1 MQETRFKPMGLFPL
15 VPSLFG
21 LIAAFHLGSALLG
34 KSRCKRLWGSH
45 LSFPVAQTLLD
56 ESRRGAQASDMRTPS
71 LHWLS
76 GEIFRIGAMVA
87 TLASMPAACS
97 ATATGGALAD
107 YVHGPDTAFAWEK
120 TEERQVQGLS
130 VIQLNL
136 TSQVWRGITWRHQML
151 VVRPAQVRN
160 PDTAFLFITGD
171 GDVTKEFSMLRML
184 ALRAGAIAGV
194 VNHVPNQPLYGGR
207 KEDALIAFT
216 FDQYLKTGDRTW
228 PLLFPMVKTAVRAID
243 TEQALAHQQFGQTLR
258 RFVVCG
264 ASKRGWTTWLTA
276 AVDDRVKAIAP
287 AVIDML
293 NMTVQARW
301 AQEIWG
307 RQSEQIKDYTDLH
320 LIARLTGPNDARG
333 VELRQ
338 WVDPYSYRKQY
349 TMPKLLLLGTNDPYW
364 VVDALRNYWPAL
376 PEPKL
381 VFQTPNAG
389 HDLAGAA
396 EAKQTLAAFFQM
408 VADRQPLPRMTW
420 QFQTNHAHSAEIDVT
435 VEPPARAFLLWT
447 ADSKDR
453 DFRNDKW
460 SSKPL
465 QTNGGANVIAT
476 VETPLHG
483 FRACMVE
490 AEMVSPTGDPYR
502 LSTEVRVTPDG
513 PPAKSPIT
521 AGH

>member
-1 MQETRFKPMGLFPL
+1 
-15 VPSLFG
+15 
-21 LIAAFHLGSALLG
+21 
-34 KSRCKRLWGSH
+34 
-45 LSFPVAQTLLD
+45 
-56 ESRRGAQASDMRTPS
+56 MRTPC
-71 LHWLS
+71 LRWLS
-76 GEIFRIGAMVA
+76 GEVFGIGAIVA
-87 TLASMPAACS
+87 GLASMPPACS
-97 ATATGGALAD
+97 AAATGNALAD
-107 YVHGPDTAFAWEK
+107 YVHAPDAAFAWEK

-130 VIQLNL
+130 VIRLKL
-136 TSQVWRGITWRHQML
+136 TSQVWRDNTWRHQML
-151 VVRPAQVRN
+151 VVRPSQVRN
-160 PDTAFLFITGD
+160 PDAAFLFITGD
-171 GDVTKEFSMLRML
+171 GDVTKEFSMLQTL
-184 ALRAGAIAGV
+184 AVRAGAIAAV
-194 VNHVPNQPLYGGR
+194 VNHVPNQPLYDGR

-228 PLLFPMVKTAVRAID
+228 PLLFPMVKTAVRAMD
-243 TEQALAHQQFGQTLR
+243 TEQALARQQFNQTLQ

-276 AVDDRVKAIAP
+276 AVDGRVKAIAP

-293 NMTVQARW
+293 NMNVQADW
-301 AQEIWG
+301 AQEMWG
-307 RQSEQIKDYTDLH
+307 RQSEEIKDYTDLH
-320 LIARLTGPNDARG
+320 IIQRMNDPRM

-338 WVDPYSYRKQY
+338 WVDPYSYCKRY

-389 HDLAGAA
+389 HDLAGGA

-420 QFQTNHAHSAEIDVT
+420 QFQTNQAHSASIDVSI
-435 VEPPARAFLLWT
+435 EPPARAFLLWT
-447 ADSKDR
+447 TDSKDR

-460 SSKPL
+460 SSKSI
-465 QTNGGANVIAT
+465 QAQGGTNVVAS
-476 VETPLHG
+476 VETPPHG
-483 FRACMVE
+483 FRAYMVE

-513 PPAKSPIT
+513 PPAKSSIPT
-521 AGH
+521 SQ